1 LITIYYGTLLA
12 ISLILLCI
20 YFVVWDKHYN
30 VLVTLMFILVPI
42 IDVGYV
48 LMSSAKD
55 LNGALIANCFVYIG
69 GCYLSLLIMLCILS
83 LCKIH
88 LPKIITFIFLVLST
102 VVYGSVMTIGWS
114 GLYYKSV
121 SYEMVDGAGFL
132 TKKIYGPMHT
142 LFVVMLVIYFIIP
155 MIAIIYS
162 LVKKKNVSNKSL
174 ILLFIGE
181 IICLFGYFGS
191 RILDLNMDLIPA
203 TFSMAQVIVL
213 IIVRKIYFYDITG
226 SGIDSIEKRGNIGFI
241 SFDTHMNYLGCN
253 DLATEIFPDLKQL
266 QVDSPVPSN
275 SKINES
281 ICNRI
286 KKFELNSEDN
296 TFYKEVGDSIYK
308 ITVNRLVSKNK
319 NWGYQFMITDDTENQ
334 KYISLLDNFNS
345 QLQQQVDEKT
355 KHIVA
360 MHDNLILS
368 MATMVESRDNST
380 GGHIR
385 RTSDIIKILTDV
397 INKDN
402 SLGLSETFTRN
413 LIKAAPM
420 HDLGKIAV
428 DDQILRKPGKYT
440 PEEFDIMKTHA
451 AEGGRIVHEIL
462 KNTEDREFALLA
474 ENVAHYHHERWD
486 GSGYPEGLKG
496 EQIPIEARIM
506 AIADV
511 YDALVSKRVYKER
524 MSFEKADSIIMEGM
538 GKHFDKALEPYYV
551 AARPMFEKYYTEND
565 SNDYD

>member
-1 LITIYYGTLLA
+1 MITIYYGTLLA

-30 VLVTLMFILVPI
+30 VLVTLMFVLVPI

-48 LMSSAKD
+48 LMSMSHN
-55 LNGALIANCFVYIG
+55 LEGAIIANCFVYIG
-69 GCYLSLLIMLCILS
+69 GAYLSLLIMLCILS
-83 LCKIH
+83 LCKIR
-88 LPKIITFIFLVLST
+88 LPKVITFIFLVLST
-102 VVYGSVMTIGWS
+102 VVYSSVMTIGWS
-114 GLYYKSV
+114 GLFYKSV
-121 SYEMVDGAGFL
+121 AFETLDGAGFL
-132 TKKIYGPMHT
+132 TRKVYGPMHT
-142 LFVVMLVIYFIIP
+142 LFVIMLIIYFIIP

-162 LVKKKNVSNKSL
+162 LIKKKNVSNKSL

-181 IICLFGYFGS
+181 ILCLFGYFGG
-191 RILDLNMDLIPA
+191 RILDLNVDLIPA
-203 TFSMAQVIVL
+203 TYSMAQVIVL

-241 SFDTHMNYLGCN
+241 SFDTYMNYIGCN
-253 DLATEIFPDLKQL
+253 NLATEIFPELKEL
-266 QVDSPVPSN
+266 QVDSPVPADSAVN
-275 SKINES
+275 ASV
-281 ICNRI
+281 CNRI

-296 TFYKEVGDSIYK
+296 TFYKEDGGSIYK
-308 ITVNRLVSKNK
+308 ITVNHLVSRKK
-319 NWGYQFMITDDTENQ
+319 KCGYQIMITDDTENQ
-334 KYISLLDNFNS
+334 KYITLLDNFNI

-368 MATMVESRDNST
+368 MATMVESRDNPT

-385 RTSDIIKILTDV
+385 RTSDVIKILTDV
-397 INKDN
+397 ISKDN
-402 SLGLSETFTRN
+402 SLGLSETFIRN
-413 LIKAAPM
+413 LVKAAPM

-428 DDQILRKPGKYT
+428 DDQILRKPGKFT

-551 AARPMFEKYYTEND
+551 AARSLFEKYYKEND
-565 SNDYD
+565 SGD

>member
-1 LITIYYGTLLA
+1 MITIYYGTLLA

-30 VLVTLMFILVPI
+30 ILVTLMFVLVPI
-42 IDVGYV
+42 VDVGYV
-48 LMSSAKD
+48 LMSAAKD
-55 LNGALIANCFVYIG
+55 LDGALIANCFVYIG
-69 GCYLSLLIMLCILS
+69 GSYLSLLIMLCILS
-83 LCKIH
+83 LCKIR
-88 LPKIITFIFLVLST
+88 LPKFITFAFLVLST
-102 VVYGSVMTIGWS
+102 VVYSSVLTIGWN
-114 GLYYKSV
+114 GLFYRSV
-121 SYEMVDGAGFL
+121 AFEAVDGAGFL
-132 TKKIYGPMHT
+132 TKKVYGPMHT
-142 LFVVMLVIYFIIP
+142 VFVAMLVIYFVIP

-162 LVKKKNVSNKSL
+162 LIRKNNVSNKSL

-181 IICLFGYFGS
+181 IICLFGYFGG
-191 RILDLNMDLIPA
+191 RILDLNVDLIPA

-241 SFDTHMNYLGCN
+241 SFDTHMDYLGCN
-253 DLATEIFPDLKQL
+253 ELAMEIFPELRDL
-266 QVDSPVPSN
+266 QVDRPVPADSG
-275 SKINES
+275 INKN

-286 KKFELNSEDN
+286 KQFELNNEDN

-308 ITVNRLVSKNK
+308 ISVNHLVSMKK
-319 NWGYQFMITDDTENQ
+319 KWGYQFMITDDTENQ

-345 QLQQQVDEKT
+345 RLQQEVEEKT
-355 KHIVA
+355 RDIVA

-385 RTSDIIKILTDV
+385 RTSDIIRILTDV
-397 INKDN
+397 ISKDN
-402 SLGLSETFTRN
+402 SLGLSETFIHN

-462 KNTEDREFALLA
+462 KNTEDREFAVLA

-565 SNDYD
+565 TEE

>member
-1 LITIYYGTLLA
+1 MITIYYGTLLA

-30 VLVTLMFILVPI
+30 VLVTLMFVLVPI
-42 IDVGYV
+42 VDVGYV
-48 LMSSAKD
+48 LMSVAKD
-55 LNGALIANCFVYIG
+55 LDGALIANCFVYIG
-69 GCYLSLLIMLCILS
+69 GTYLSLLIMLCILS
-83 LCKIH
+83 LCKIR
-88 LPKIITFIFLVLST
+88 LPKVITFAFLVLST
-102 VVYGSVMTIGWS
+102 VVYSSVLTVGWN
-114 GLYYKSV
+114 GLFYRSV
-121 SYEMVDGAGFL
+121 AFEAVDGAGFL
-132 TKKIYGPMHT
+132 TKKVYGPMHT
-142 LFVVMLVIYFIIP
+142 VFVAMLVIYFVIP

-162 LVKKKNVSNKSL
+162 LIRKNSVSNKSL

-181 IICLFGYFGS
+181 IICLFGYFGG
-191 RILDLNMDLIPA
+191 RILDLNVDLIPA

-241 SFDTHMNYLGCN
+241 SFDTHMDYLGCN
-253 DLATEIFPDLKQL
+253 ELAMEIFPELRDL
-266 QVDSPVPSN
+266 QVDRPVPADSG
-275 SKINES
+275 INKN

-286 KKFELNSEDN
+286 KQFELNNEDN

-308 ITVNRLVSKNK
+308 ITVNHLVSMKK
-319 NWGYQFMITDDTENQ
+319 KWGYQFMLTDDTENQ

-345 QLQQQVDEKT
+345 RLQKEVDEKT
-355 KHIVA
+355 KDIVA

-385 RTSDIIKILTDV
+385 RTSDIIRILTDV
-397 INKDN
+397 ISKDN
-402 SLGLSETFTRN
+402 SLGLSETFIHN

-462 KNTEDREFALLA
+462 KNTEDREFAVLA

-496 EQIPIEARIM
+496 DNIPIEARIM

-565 SNDYD
+565 TEE